1 MEENNYLVESFG
13 NSIGADIAE
22 FAGEAIEFT
31 LDTCVGEDGILKDI
45 PFVGTALKLCN
56 ITSKVQEKYSFYKLK
71 AFIREINAGTA
82 SPEELEERKQ
92 KFLSKAEFR
101 QQELEYILILIDRY
115 VSFDKATMLAKLYL
129 AYLDGEIIWE
139 EFTMYAEV
147 IDRFLLLDCRTL
159 TSDSEKFIVP
169 RGIVGG
175 ESILRLVAL
184 GLMAEVTDTSAFKEH
199 SNGNIGITW
208 ETLTRSISTDK
219 TYRRTEFGDK
229 LANILR

>member
-129 AYLDGEIIWE
+129 AYLDGIIIWE

-159 TSDSEKFIVP
+159 VSEATTFHTLRDGSADI
-169 RGIVGG
+169 
-175 ESILRLVAL
+175 ILRLVAL
-184 GLMAEVTDTSAFKEH
+184 GLMVEDKSITVTEARK
-199 SNGNIGITW
+199 
-208 ETLTRSISTDK
+208 TLKGETRSASQISSDSKKKKYKRTD
-219 TYRRTEFGDK
+219 FGRK
-229 LANILR
+229 LADILR

>member
-1 MEENNYLVESFG
+1 MGENNYLVESFG

-31 LDTCVGEDGILKDI
+31 LDTCAGEDGILKDI

-71 AFIREINAGTA
+71 AFIQEINAGTA
-82 SPEELEERKQ
+82 SPEELEERKR
-92 KFLSKAEFR
+92 KFLSKAKFR

-115 VSFDKATMLAKLYL
+115 VSFDKAKMLAKLYL

-147 IDRFLLLDCRTL
+147 IDRFLLLDAGKL
-159 TSDSEKFIVP
+159 ISSDGKTIVH
-169 RGIVGG
+169 RNIGDEYV
-175 ESILRLVAL
+175 LRLVAL
-184 GLMAEVTDTSAFKEH
+184 GLMTEITDTSPFAEDGK
-199 SNGNIGITW
+199 GGYGITW
-208 ETLTRSISTDK
+208 GTLTKSVSTDK
-219 TYRRTEFGDK
+219 IYKRTEFGDK

>member
-1 MEENNYLVESFG
+1 MEENNYLVEAFG

-22 FAGEAIEFT
+22 FAGETIEFT
-31 LDTCVGEDGILKDI
+31 LDTCIGEDGILKDI

-56 ITSKVQEKYSFYKLK
+56 ITSKVQEKHSFYKLK

-92 KFLSKAEFR
+92 RFLSKAKFR

-115 VSFDKATMLAKLYL
+115 VSFDKAKMLAKLYL

-147 IDRFLLLDCRTL
+147 IDRFLLLDAGKL
-159 TSDSEKFIVP
+159 ISSDGKTIVH
-169 RGIVGG
+169 RNIGDEYV
-175 ESILRLVAL
+175 LRLVAL
-184 GLMAEVTDTSAFKEH
+184 GLMTEITNTSAYEEEP
-199 SNGNIGITW
+199 NGSISMTF

-219 TYRRTEFGDK
+219 IYRRTEFGDK